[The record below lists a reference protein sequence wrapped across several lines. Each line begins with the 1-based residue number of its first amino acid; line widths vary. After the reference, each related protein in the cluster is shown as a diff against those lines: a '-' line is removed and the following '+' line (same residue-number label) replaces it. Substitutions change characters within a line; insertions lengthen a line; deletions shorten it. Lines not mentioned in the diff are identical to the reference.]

1 MPKTYLNM
9 MLARHLEPPL
19 SMLTSATEVCPDS
32 VWAKSDDTPPIWQH
46 VLHSAYY
53 LDKWMREASEPFSPP
68 LFVSEAAVNLVA
80 PAEPAVSRSELRGYL
95 HRVGEGCF
103 YLLENADEA
112 VLVRAV
118 TINGGIHTLTDQ
130 TLGQVRHV
138 MYHLGCISAI
148 LARYTDE
155 PLQWMTAAPS

>member
-1 MPKTYLNM
+1 MPKTYLNT

-95 HRVGEGCF
+95 HRVARLPTPSCAATYTE
-103 YLLENADEA
+103 
-112 VLVRAV
+112 LVKGV
-118 TINGGIHTLTDQ
+118 FI
-130 TLGQVRHV
+130 
-138 MYHLGCISAI
+138 C
-148 LARYTDE
+148 
-155 PLQWMTAAPS
+155 